1 MFSFDMSRRMRF
13 EFRRR
18 FVWSWSNIFKFSIS
32 NCSQT
37 FDPKIAQIGPCPK
50 TKRKPIDE
58 ILKANGKLGKIYCF
72 NQNSQGSQKENDVS
86 EIIIDGVS
94 KTIASYD
101 QEIDRVKIEEVKNYV
116 WIIW

>member
-1 MFSFDMSRRMRF
+1 MPGLVDQLVIIMYQDSS
-13 EFRRR
+13 
-18 FVWSWSNIFKFSIS
+18 
-32 NCSQT
+32 
-37 FDPKIAQIGPCPK
+37 
-50 TKRKPIDE
+50 KPIDE

-72 NQNSQGSQKENDVS
+72 NQISQGSQKENDIS

-116 WIIW
+116 